1 MNTFNVYMKMDDE
14 SKEVWTGHATDSIQA
29 MLVALNYADKHF
41 EGTVIDFDIEEE
53 CHVELGR

>member
-1 MNTFNVYMKMDDE
+1 
-14 SKEVWTGHATDSIQA
+14 